1 MVQRIQTVYTLLV
14 MVFSL
19 LAIFSFSVWTDASK
33 TPVLARSIPVLW
45 VSFSAVAVLAFYS
58 LFNFKNRQLQFVIN
72 RINILINLF
81 LLGFFAYRSLNLSG
95 EAQVSEKGIGM
106 LIPIFSIVLL
116 VLANKAIKKDEALVK
131 SADRLR

>member
-1 MVQRIQTVYTLLV
+1 MVQRIQTVYLLLV
-14 MVFSL
+14 MVLSL

-33 TPVLARSIPVLW
+33 TPVFARSIPVLW

-72 RINILINLF
+72 RINLLINLF
-81 LLGFFAYRSLNLSG
+81 LLGFFAYQSLNLSG

>member
-72 RINILINLF
+72 RIN
-81 LLGFFAYRSLNLSG
+81 
-95 EAQVSEKGIGM
+95 
-106 LIPIFSIVLL
+106 
-116 VLANKAIKKDEALVK
+116 
-131 SADRLR
+131 